1 MGYRDSNTNYRADIK
16 SVRFCFVG
24 CSRRVGAVIGRPE
37 IMRDIGKTQRAVK
50 EKWADIKSAH
60 RDRRK
65 SPVGTFPPKH
75 PPCAHGLLAKPTNRT
90 LVRIEVFFAPGNPWQ
105 KTDFKSPL
113 RGQIRFFRQ
122 AEWADIK
129 SAHRLFIYSAI
140 ISQSLFVNST
150 GFSIGIPSMSSAWEY
165 RISAYS
171 PTLSLLS
178 SA

>member
-60 RDRRK
+60 R
-65 SPVGTFPPKH
+65 
-75 PPCAHGLLAKPTNRT
+75 
-90 LVRIEVFFAPGNPWQ
+90 
-105 KTDFKSPL
+105 
-113 RGQIRFFRQ
+113 
-122 AEWADIK
+122 
-129 SAHRLFIYSAI
+129 LFIYSAI